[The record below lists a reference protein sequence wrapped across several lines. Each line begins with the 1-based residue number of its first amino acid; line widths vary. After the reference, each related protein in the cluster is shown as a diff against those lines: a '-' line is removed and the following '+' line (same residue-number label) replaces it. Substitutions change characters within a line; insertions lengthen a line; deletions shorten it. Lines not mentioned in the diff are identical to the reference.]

1 MSRTPARITQA
12 DVARVLRA
20 ARQAGADMVEIKP
33 DGTICVRLS
42 PQSKAPAADGVAE
55 DQEPLAHEVKVRL
68 W

>member
-20 ARQAGADMVEIKP
+20 ARQAGAGSVEIKP
-33 DGTICVRLS
+33 DGTIRVSLS
-42 PQSKAPAADGVAE
+42 PESTEPVIV
-55 DQEPLAHEVKVRL
+55 DQEPLAHEIKVRL